1 MNKTIK
7 FLVVKKEHNQRV
19 DLILSQKIHFITRTY
34 IKKLIENSHLKINKK
49 IVKTPSTKVKINDEI
64 LINIIK
70 KGENKVV
77 AKKIDLKIIFEDND
91 IIVLDKP
98 KGMVVHPGA
107 GNFENTLVN
116 ALKFKYK
123 DNLSSINGKIRPGIV
138 HRIDKNTSGLLV
150 VAKNNFSHSNLSKQ
164 FSHHSIKRNYHCLIW
179 GVIRPLNGRVETLIC
194 RSQKNRQLMTVSE
207 IKGKKA
213 ITNYKTLKVFNIK
226 EIPKISLVECQLE
239 TGRTHQIRVHL
250 KHKGTS
256 ILGDQ
261 QYGKKNIKFKKINED
276 FFNILKNI
284 NGQALHAQTLEFS
297 HPIKKKWMS
306 FKAPLPNDFKKML
319 NFLSKLT
326 G

>member
-7 FLVVKKEHNQRV
+7 FLVEKKHNIRV
-19 DLILSQKIHFITRTY
+19 DLFLSEKISTITRSY
-34 IKKLIENSHLKINKK
+34 VKKLIENSQLKINKK
-49 IVKTPSTKVKINDEI
+49 IVKTPATRVKINDEI
-64 LINIIK
+64 IINIIEK
-70 KGENKVV
+70 KENKVIPR
-77 AKKIDLKIIFEDND
+77 KMDLKIIFEDDD

-98 KGMVVHPGA
+98 KGLVVHPGA

-123 DNLSSINGKIRPGIV
+123 NNLSSVNGKVRPGIV
-138 HRIDKNTSGLLV
+138 HRIDKDTSGLLV
-150 VAKNNFSHSNLSKQ
+150 IAKNNFSHSSLGKQ
-164 FSHHSIKRNYHCLIW
+164 FSDHSIKRNYHCLIW
-179 GVIRPLNGRVETLIC
+179 GVIRPLSGRVETFIC
-194 RSQKNRQLMTVSE
+194 RNQKNRKLMTVSE

-226 EIPKISLVECQLE
+226 EVPKISLIECKLE

-250 KHKGTS
+250 KYKGAS
-256 ILGDQ
+256 IIGDQ
-261 QYGKKNIKFKKINED
+261 QYGKKNIKFKKINKD
-276 FFNILKNI
+276 FFNIFSNI
-284 NGQALHAQTLEFS
+284 NGQVLHAQTLEFL

-319 NFLSKLT
+319 NFLNKHT

>member
-7 FLVVKKEHNQRV
+7 FLVAKKDHNKRV
-19 DLILSQKIHFITRTY
+19 DLILSKKINFITRTY
-34 IKKLIENSHLKINKK
+34 IKKLIVNSQLEINKK
-49 IVKTPSTKVKINDEI
+49 IVKTPATKVKIDDEI
-64 LINIIK
+64 LINIIEK
-70 KGENKVV
+70 RET
-77 AKKIDLKIIFEDND
+77 KILPQKLDLKIVFEDND
-91 IIVLDKP
+91 VIVLNKP
-98 KGMVVHPGA
+98 KGLVVHPGA

-116 ALKFKYK
+116 ALMFKYK

-138 HRIDKNTSGLLV
+138 HRIDKDTSGLLV

-164 FSHHSIKRNYHCLIW
+164 FSEHTIKRNYHCLIW

-194 RSQKNRQLMTVSE
+194 RNQKNRQLMTVSE
-207 IKGKKA
+207 IKGRKA

-226 EIPKISLVECQLE
+226 EIPKISLIECQLE

-250 KHKGTS
+250 KYKGTS

-261 QYGKKNIKFKKINED
+261 QYGKKNIKFKKINKD
-276 FFNILKNI
+276 FYNILSNI
-284 NGQALHAQTLEFS
+284 SGQVLHAQTLEFS
-297 HPIKKKWMS
+297 HPIKKEWMS

-319 NFLSKLT
+319 NFLSKLS